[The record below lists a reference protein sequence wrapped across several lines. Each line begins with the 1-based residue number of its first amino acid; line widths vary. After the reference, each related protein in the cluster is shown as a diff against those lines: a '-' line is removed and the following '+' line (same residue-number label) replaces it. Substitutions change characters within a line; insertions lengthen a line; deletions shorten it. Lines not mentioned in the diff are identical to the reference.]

1 MSCLLGSRAIASLHL
16 AFTFAN
22 LCLLSPRS
30 QLNLIDNSM
39 KSLKLIPILLVL
51 ILLADG
57 TVFIEA
63 GPATMPIVF
72 VSRNPL
78 KGAAP
83 GDLPGVGPYYRTAI
97 VGGKLMMRER
107 SGKLRTLVD
116 SARLIDVA
124 DPCVSWDGKR
134 VLFSGIQHRD
144 SSWRIFEIGVD
155 ASGFR
160 QLSRSNRHLPL
171 EQFGAAKE
179 LFVKYDD
186 FDPAYMP
193 DGKIVFA
200 STRYPSMAMAAAVR
214 TSNIYLMEANGDSIR
229 RVTSE
234 RSGGEEP
241 TIDPVSGNIVYA
253 RWWVN
258 VDMPSNATRNNLTR
272 ELHNALTDDI
282 GNLWHAITIEPDGT
296 DLKLYAGFC
305 RTRFGMQ
312 TYKPALMR
320 DGKLLS
326 VFSPRTALVPSSG
339 GTGIRWFKKGADFE
353 HHIIGVKSNESLRA
367 QSEIAPPFASDPHEL
382 SSNQILL
389 SYSRNGKDY
398 GIFSCALDG
407 TNLRTV
413 IDFPGTLEL
422 EPQLVAAKP
431 LPPIVKEDIVSP
443 VYDIPPTEDP
453 ETYGRNDF
461 FRFDCMNIFTNAK
474 VDEPIPDAPRIAYD
488 LTIQFFMNPQRQSGM
503 RPDPSILIKTAPVFY
518 NGGVHEPDVPAEV
531 PLFEQIIDKDN
542 KVVETTDGKFAHV
555 AGMNFDRL
563 GSGTRCVGCH
573 IGHSMI
579 EVPRNGEL
587 SEWINVAPSAS
598 VTASSELRDENG
610 ILSQRDGFPYASR
623 NIVDRQARVGGDS
636 VIWIANEGTGAH
648 VEFRWQV
655 PIEAR
660 EFILYGIAPSPDKK
674 IFVKDCKI
682 FLYFGGKEIGYIPTT
697 GAVTP
702 NGKAI
707 SLKPTR
713 IDAARIVISKF
724 SGTLGR
730 RSVAGLA
737 EVETIARLFPR
748 DSHHN

>member
-1 MSCLLGSRAIASLHL
+1 
-16 AFTFAN
+16 
-22 LCLLSPRS
+22 
-30 QLNLIDNSM
+30 
-39 KSLKLIPILLVL
+39 
-51 ILLADG
+51 
-57 TVFIEA
+57 
-63 GPATMPIVF
+63 
-72 VSRNPL
+72 
-78 KGAAP
+78 
-83 GDLPGVGPYYRTAI
+83 
-97 VGGKLMMRER
+97 
-107 SGKLRTLVD
+107 
-116 SARLIDVA
+116 
-124 DPCVSWDGKR
+124 
-134 VLFSGIQHRD
+134 
-144 SSWRIFEIGVD
+144 
-155 ASGFR
+155 
-160 QLSRSNRHLPL
+160 
-171 EQFGAAKE
+171 
-179 LFVKYDD
+179 
-186 FDPAYMP
+186 
-193 DGKIVFA
+193 
-200 STRYPSMAMAAAVR
+200 
-214 TSNIYLMEANGDSIR
+214 
-229 RVTSE
+229 
-234 RSGGEEP
+234 
-241 TIDPVSGNIVYA
+241 
-253 RWWVN
+253 
-258 VDMPSNATRNNLTR
+258 
-272 ELHNALTDDI
+272 
-282 GNLWHAITIEPDGT
+282 
-296 DLKLYAGFC
+296 
-305 RTRFGMQ
+305 
-312 TYKPALMR
+312 
-320 DGKLLS
+320 
-326 VFSPRTALVPSSG
+326 
-339 GTGIRWFKKGADFE
+339 
-353 HHIIGVKSNESLRA
+353 
-367 QSEIAPPFASDPHEL
+367 
-382 SSNQILL
+382 
-389 SYSRNGKDY
+389 
-398 GIFSCALDG
+398 
-407 TNLRTV
+407 
-413 IDFPGTLEL
+413 
-422 EPQLVAAKP
+422 
-431 LPPIVKEDIVSP
+431 

-488 LTIQFFMNPQRQSGM
+488 LTIQFFMNPQRQSGT

-555 AGMNFDRL
+555 AGMNYDRL

-623 NIVDRQARVGGDS
+623 NLVDRQARVGGDS

-702 NGKAI
+702 NGTAI

-730 RSVAGLA
+730 RAVAGLA
-737 EVETIARLFPR
+737 EVETIARLFPQN
-748 DSHHN
+748 SIQN

>member
-1 MSCLLGSRAIASLHL
+1 
-16 AFTFAN
+16 
-22 LCLLSPRS
+22 
-30 QLNLIDNSM
+30 M
-39 KSLKLIPILLVL
+39 KSYKFISLLVACV
-51 ILLADG
+51 LLADG
-57 TVFIEA
+57 SVFIEA
-63 GPATMPIVF
+63 GPSSLPIVF

-78 KGAAP
+78 KGALP
-83 GDLPGVGPYYRTAI
+83 GDLPGVGPQYRTAI
-97 VGGKLMMRER
+97 VGGKLIVRER

-116 SARLIDVA
+116 STKLIDVA
-124 DPCVSWDGKR
+124 DPCVSWDGKKI
-134 VLFSGIQHRD
+134 LFAGIQHPD

-155 ASGFR
+155 GSGFR
-160 QLSRSNRHLPL
+160 QVSRSDRILPL

-186 FDPAYMP
+186 FDPCYLP

-200 STRYPSMAMAAAVR
+200 STRYPSMAMAALVR
-214 TSNIYLMEANGDSIR
+214 TSNIYLMEADGDSIR

-258 VDMPSNATRNNLTR
+258 VDLPSNATRNNLTR

-282 GNLWHAITIEPDGT
+282 GNIWHAIIIEPDGT

-305 RTRFGMQ
+305 RTRYGMQ
-312 TYKPALMR
+312 SYKPALMR
-320 DGKLLS
+320 DGRLLS
-326 VFSPRTALVPSSG
+326 VFSPRTALVPTSG
-339 GTGIRWFKKGADFE
+339 GTGIRWFNKGADYE
-353 HHIIGVKSNESLRA
+353 HYIAGVKSDESLRA
-367 QSEIAPPFASDPHEL
+367 QTEIAPPFATDPIEL

-389 SYSRNGKDY
+389 SYARDGSDY
-398 GIFSCALDG
+398 GIYSCSLDG
-407 TNLRTV
+407 KNLRSLL
-413 IDFPGTLEL
+413 DLPGTLEL
-422 EPQLVAAKP
+422 EPQIVAARP

-503 RPDPSILIKTAPVFY
+503 RPDPSILVKTAPVFY

-531 PLFEQIIDKDN
+531 PLFEQVIDKN
-542 KVVETTDGKFAHV
+542 GKVVETTDGKFAHV

-579 EVPRNGEL
+579 EVPKNGEL

-598 VTASSELRDENG
+598 VTASSELREENG
-610 ILSQRDGFPYASR
+610 IFYASR
-623 NIVDRQARVGGDS
+623 NVVDRQAQVGGDS
-636 VIWIANEGTGAH
+636 VIWIANEGTGAQI
-648 VEFRWQV
+648 ELRWPV
-655 PIEAR
+655 PIEVR
-660 EFILYGIAPSPDKK
+660 EFVLYGITPSADKK
-674 IFVKDCKI
+674 NSVKDARI
-682 FLYFGGKEIGYIPTT
+682 FLYYRGTEIGYIPTT

-702 NGKAI
+702 NGTAI

-713 IDAARIVISKF
+713 IDSARIVISKIA
-724 SGTLGR
+724 GR
-730 RSVAGLA
+730 FNRRAVAGLA
-737 EVETIARLFPR
+737 EIVTIARLFPQ
-748 DSHHN
+748 DFIQN